1 MTKSIHGKA
10 NSCLRQFIMATQS
23 TRRCLCRNINTVL
36 YSVLL
41 ITNYYRGDIMDK
53 NNEKDPYH
61 FEETKDGLEKRFR
74 VVISARDAYKLR
86 EKRRRSNR
94 D

>member
-1 MTKSIHGKA
+1 
-10 NSCLRQFIMATQS
+10 
-23 TRRCLCRNINTVL
+23 
-36 YSVLL
+36 
-41 ITNYYRGDIMDK
+41 MDK